1 MSTVSAHYSIAI
13 VGTDLAGLAY
23 GALCAKRGYRVL
35 VIGQGPSGATYQH
48 AGHTLCRRLE
58 LHYGLGSPIV
68 RRVFD
73 DLSLGLQLRNLPRP
87 LEPAFQVVL
96 PRARIAVS
104 TDARIGEREFKRE
117 FPKQSAPISA
127 FFREISQLDGQVQE
141 VLAVRPVLPPSG
153 FLESFK
159 LRSLVKKYPL
169 LGDELAID
177 DPLAAFEHGNP
188 FRAFVQAPFRF
199 ASGMVPARPYPATFA
214 RAVTELWRGTVT
226 FDQGP
231 NALRELFS
239 GIISG
244 SGDVRPKSVVQS
256 IAIQRGKA
264 TRMVLRDR
272 AETIGFDLLVCNGD
286 PKRFCALIPQEMQDE
301 EFHHTIHTLQPIC
314 HTFTGNFVVRAAA
327 VPEAMGRHVFAVGE
341 LDQSLEEDNLVHI
354 AIDADQGANPPERE
368 LRLITAAMRVP
379 ISAASAGVGGVEAL
393 LDRLQA
399 RVEAAVPFLR
409 EHLVF
414 RHSPWQS
421 WGLSAG
427 GDDIDAAE
435 LQPGYGEA
443 IAHTIGTS
451 PLGTLTG
458 YKNVLMGGNA
468 SFCGLGAEGP
478 YLAAWNLYQ
487 HTLDKV
493 ALKQVF

>member
-35 VIGQGPSGATYQH
+35 VIGQGPTGATYQIG
-48 AGHTLCRRLE
+48 GHTLCRRLE
-58 LHYGLGSPIV
+58 LNYALGSPIV

-73 DLSLGLQLRNLPRP
+73 ELSLGLQLRNLPRP
-87 LEPAFQVVL
+87 LDPAFQVVL

-104 TDARIGEREFKRE
+104 TDARIVEREFKRE
-117 FPKQSAPISA
+117 FPLQDAAISA
-127 FFREISQLDGQVQE
+127 FFREIGQLDGQVQE

-153 FLESFK
+153 FLDGFK

-169 LGDELAID
+169 LGDDLAID

-214 RAVTELWRGTVT
+214 RAVTELWRGTAT

-231 NALRELFS
+231 NALRELFE
-239 GIISG
+239 GIIGG

-256 IAIQRGKA
+256 VAVQRGRA
-264 TRMVLRDR
+264 ARLVLRDR
-272 AETIGFDLLVCNGD
+272 GETIGFDLLVCNGD

-341 LDQSLEEDNLVHI
+341 LGESLEEDNLVHI
-354 AIDADQGANPPERE
+354 AVDADQGANPPERE
-368 LRLITAAMRVP
+368 LRLLTAAMRVP
-379 ISAASAGVGGVEAL
+379 ISAAAAGTGGVEGL
-393 LDRLQA
+393 LDRLQL
-399 RVEAAVPFLR
+399 RVEATVPFLR

-414 RHSPWQS
+414 RHSPWQG
-421 WGLSAG
+421 WGQAPG
-427 GDDIDAAE
+427 GDDIDPAE

-443 IAHTIGTS
+443 ILHTIGTS
-451 PLGTLTG
+451 PLATLTG